1 VGKEDFILRLVLD
14 GKISLWSFKD
24 WNERFFV
31 SSDETF
37 KQLVWKKYLLTESNG
52 IGFNVDYRQYLL
64 VNFKCAGTE
73 SMLAKEIQYSENELK
88 SFFIK
93 YNECLGFVASQPI
106 SGSGSKTRFNL
117 KVTPGILRSSF
128 AFNNTLIPSLAAS
141 FDPATIYRLGIEAE
155 LVLPFSGNKWS
166 VFIEP
171 NYYTYNASA
180 QSKLFN
186 SPTQYNIDYK
196 TVEFSLGVRRYF
208 YFKSANTK
216 IFVDV
221 QLLPSVGFTS
231 GKLSWNSNQSIET
244 TKTSNSFSYGV
255 GIDISRLS
263 LEIRMYSDRDL
274 FPDYGYYNSKLQRI
288 SLILGYK
295 IIMKR

>member
-1 VGKEDFILRLVLD
+1 
-14 GKISLWSFKD
+14 
-24 WNERFFV
+24 
-31 SSDETF
+31 
-37 KQLVWKKYLLTESNG
+37 
-52 IGFNVDYRQYLL
+52 
-64 VNFKCAGTE
+64 
-73 SMLAKEIQYSENELK
+73 
-88 SFFIK
+88 
-93 YNECLGFVASQPI
+93 
-106 SGSGSKTRFNL
+106 
-117 KVTPGILRSSF
+117 VTPGILRSSF